1 MRIYKKE
8 CGDRYRIVWALR
20 RYLEHLPTSNIRGV
34 IHVSKFNGY
43 GWASLPDQAKP
54 SHKVEKGNCFSENR
68 HIRLLLKPHTLK
80 ASVTSSPPPHVP
92 HFCLQLL
99 S

>member
-54 SHKVEKGNCFSENR
+54 SHKVEK
-68 HIRLLLKPHTLK
+68 KVT
-80 ASVTSSPPPHVP
+80 ASVKTVT
-92 HFCLQLL
+92 
-99 S
+99 